1 MTNPNLISRS
11 QIQQLGGVSRQYK
24 SGLLHTID
32 VSGGGTAI
40 DDLFVSKLEG
50 QSKLVELNLKATAIS
65 DAAVGVLQTLTSL
78 ETLDLSETQITDVAL
93 DGLSQMHH
101 LKVLGLTNTSVSQQ
115 RVREVRAAMLNTRI
129 IYIE

>member
-1 MTNPNLISRS
+1 MTSSNLINSS

-40 DDLFVSKLEG
+40 DDLFVAKLEG
-50 QSKLVELNLKATAIS
+50 QSKLVALNLKATAIS
-65 DAAVGVLQTLTSL
+65 DAAISVLQSLTSL

-93 DGLSQMHH
+93 DGLCNMHH
-101 LKVLGLTNTSVSQQ
+101 LKVLGLTNTLVSQL
-115 RVREVRAAMLNTRI
+115 RVREIRAAMLNTRI